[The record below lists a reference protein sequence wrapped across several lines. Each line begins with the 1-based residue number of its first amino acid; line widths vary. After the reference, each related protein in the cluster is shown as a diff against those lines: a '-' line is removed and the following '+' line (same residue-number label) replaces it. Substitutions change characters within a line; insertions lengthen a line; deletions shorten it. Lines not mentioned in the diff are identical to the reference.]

1 VKVHMKVRKVFF
13 IYL

>member
-1 VKVHMKVRKVFF
+1 MKVRKVFF